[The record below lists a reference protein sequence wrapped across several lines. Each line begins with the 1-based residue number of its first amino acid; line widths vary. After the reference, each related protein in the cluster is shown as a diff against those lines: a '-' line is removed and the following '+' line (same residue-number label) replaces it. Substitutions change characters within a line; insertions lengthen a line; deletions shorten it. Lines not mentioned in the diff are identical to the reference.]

1 MIRAAIVG
9 ASGYT
14 GRELVRI
21 LAGHPAAEVAGLF
34 ASEKTGA
41 AEVSYGQ
48 IFAEMRGVCDAPVR
62 ATSHDAILA
71 CEPDVVFLATPH
83 ELSAE
88 LAWPLALMNIPV
100 VDLSGGHRLGVDD
113 YPTHYGFDHPHPE
126 AVEAAVYGLPELG
139 REGLA
144 DAVIIAAA
152 GCYVTAAS
160 VPLAILDRAGVLD
173 PDFVPAITAVSG
185 VSGAGRAARA
195 HTAYCEVSAQPYG
208 VLAHRHQPEIA
219 MAVGRPVGFV
229 PVLGPWDRGIVCTT
243 HAALGARTTT
253 ADVRTALAAVRSN
266 EPFLRVLP
274 GGEWPSVN
282 AVKNTN
288 FLDIAVAV
296 DESMRRVVICSTLD
310 NLVKGASGQAVQ
322 CMNARFG
329 LPETA
334 GLIPGAM
341 QVVGWGG
348 GGA

>member
-1 MIRAAIVG
+1 MIRVAIVG

-14 GRELVRI
+14 GRELVRLI
-21 LAGHPAAEVAGLF
+21 AGHPSAEIAGLF
-34 ASEKTGA
+34 ASERTGA

-48 IFAEMRGVCDAPVR
+48 IFAEMRRVCDEPVR
-62 ATSHDAILA
+62 ATSPGAIRA
-71 CEPDVVFLATPH
+71 AEPDVVFLATPH

-88 LAWPLALMNIPV
+88 LAWPLALANIPV
-100 VDLSGGHRLGVDD
+100 IDLSGGHRLGVDD
-113 YPTHYGFDHPHPE
+113 YPLHYGFDHPHPE

-139 REGLA
+139 RDGLA
-144 DAVIIAAA
+144 DAPIIAVA

-173 PDFVPAITAVSG
+173 PDFAPAITAVSG

-243 HAALGARTTT
+243 HAGLAPGTT
-253 ADVRTALAAVRSN
+253 AGDVRDLLVASGAS

-282 AVKNTN
+282 AVKHTN
-288 FLDIAVAV
+288 FLDLAAAV
-296 DESMRRVVICSTLD
+296 DAPMHRVVLCSTLD

-329 LPETA
+329 LPETL

-341 QVVGWGG
+341 QTA
-348 GGA
+348 GGAP

>member
-1 MIRAAIVG
+1 MMRAVIVG

-14 GRELVRI
+14 GRELVRL
-21 LAGHPAAEVAGLF
+21 LAGHPSVEIAGLF

-48 IFAEMRGVCDAPVR
+48 IFAEMRRVCDEPVR
-62 ATSHDAILA
+62 ATSPGAIRA
-71 CEPDVVFLATPH
+71 AEPDVVFLATPH

-88 LAWPLALMNIPV
+88 LAWPLAIANIPV
-100 VDLSGGHRLGVDD
+100 VDLSGAHRLGVDD
-113 YPTHYGFDHPHPE
+113 YPAHYGFQHPHPE
-126 AVEAAVYGLPELG
+126 AVESAVYGLPELG
-139 REGLA
+139 RDGLA
-144 DAVIIAAA
+144 DAPIIAAA

-160 VPLAILDRAGVLD
+160 VPLAILDRAGVLAS
-173 PDFVPAITAVSG
+173 DFVPAITAMSG

-208 VLAHRHQPEIA
+208 VLEHRHQPEIA

-243 HAALGARTTT
+243 HAALGAGIT
-253 ADVRTALAAVRSN
+253 ARDVREALVATGTR

-274 GGEWPSVN
+274 AGEWPSVN

-288 FLDIAVAV
+288 FLDISVAV
-296 DESMRRVVICSTLD
+296 DESMGRVVLCSTLD

-329 LPETA
+329 LPETL
-334 GLIPGAM
+334 GLIPGAL
-341 QVVGWGG
+341 QTA
-348 GGA
+348 GGAS